1 MKSKQ
6 RHNRARMAAYNAR
19 KAAEHAEAGRD
30 IRLCKSI
37 ATALVGSERVA
48 KALSMIDYKACPRPV
63 RETSEG
69 GAMCLPE
76 VAKFA
81 AGNRSE
87 NYTNPY
93 HVMKG

>member
-1 MKSKQ
+1 M
-6 RHNRARMAAYNAR
+6 NAR
-19 KAAEHAEAGRD
+19 ERCKLRRKLRRAAERAEATRD
-30 IRLCKSI
+30 IRLSKSV

-76 VAKFA
+76 VAMFA
-81 AGNRSE
+81 AGFRKPSDSV
-87 NYTNPY
+87 TAR
-93 HVMKG
+93 

>member
-1 MKSKQ
+1 M
-6 RHNRARMAAYNAR
+6 NAR
-19 KAAEHAEAGRD
+19 ERCKLRRKLLRAANRAEAGRD

-81 AGNRSE
+81 AGHRSE
-87 NYTNPY
+87 NYDHPY